1 MYSAPLTV
9 PGEFLGSP
17 ELPPSAFLRKI
28 DEAVAG
34 FAIPLPHHVWDSPPT
49 QLPSALRTCKYMFVR
64 EDSSTPSLAP
74 LYRGPYLILER
85 RDKFFRLQ
93 IGSRADSVSVDRL
106 KPVFS
111 EEPIVPALPPARG
124 RPPSRPR
131 NLRAAPF
138 SPPHAPLSPD
148 ATPIQEVSPAPPPV
162 LRPRGRR
169 VTRVPPHLS
178 VPPLPPPPD
187 VWPPLAS
194 PPARKR
200 MRKKIVR
207 FNLKIC
213 RIPDVAPRRNPLRS
227 VRRKLVS
234 ALAPPPPF
242 LLGGILWRF

>member
-1 MYSAPLTV
+1 
-9 PGEFLGSP
+9 
-17 ELPPSAFLRKI
+17 
-28 DEAVAG
+28 
-34 FAIPLPHHVWDSPPT
+34 
-49 QLPSALRTCKYMFVR
+49 MFVR

-93 IGSRADSVSVDRL
+93 IGSRSDSVSVDRL

-111 EEPIVPALPPARG
+111 EEPIEPAFPPARG
-124 RPPSRPR
+124 RPPSRPKETR
-131 NLRAAPF
+131 KLNVPPSFPPDAP
-138 SPPHAPLSPD
+138 PSPD
-148 ATPIQEVSPAPPPV
+148 ASPFQEVSPAPPPV

-178 VPPLPPPPD
+178 VPLRPPPPE

-194 PPARKR
+194 PPERKR
-200 MRKKIVR
+200 MRKKTVR
-207 FNLKIC
+207 FDLKISN
-213 RIPDVAPRRNPLRS
+213 IPEVAPRRNPLRS

>member
-1 MYSAPLTV
+1 M
-9 PGEFLGSP
+9 
-17 ELPPSAFLRKI
+17 
-28 DEAVAG
+28 
-34 FAIPLPHHVWDSPPT
+34 
-49 QLPSALRTCKYMFVR
+49 
-64 EDSSTPSLAP
+64 
-74 LYRGPYLILER
+74 
-85 RDKFFRLQ
+85 
-93 IGSRADSVSVDRL
+93 DRL

-111 EEPIVPALPPARG
+111 EETIEPALPPARG
-124 RPPSRPR
+124 HPPSRPKETR
-131 NLRAAPF
+131 NLSAPPF
-138 SPPHAPLSPD
+138 SPPNAPPSPD

-194 PPARKR
+194 PPAKR
-200 MRKKIVR
+200 VRKKRVC
-207 FNLKIC
+207 FDLKIYN
-213 RIPDVAPRRNPLRS
+213 IPEVAPRRNPLRS